1 MKTAAKAVLD
11 ACIALGFLL
20 LLEPK
25 LGPLNLH
32 EWGGLVICAFFIVHK
47 CLNATW
53 IKSVTLKLFSRD
65 LPGRVRLNYIL
76 DLVLLASFTLIALS
90 GMAMAKTID
99 FSWLFKAEEGATSH
113 VLHGFASFLVLA
125 VVGVHVGLHWDW
137 ISARFSRN
145 SNKEPVNESR

>member
-11 ACIALGFLL
+11 AIIAIGFLL

-53 IKSVTLKLFSRD
+53 IKTVTRKLFSRD

-76 DLVLLASFTLIALS
+76 DLILLVSFTLIAVS

-99 FSWLFKAEEGATSH
+99 FSWLFKAQEGAVWH
-113 VLHGFASFLVLA
+113 VMHGFASFLVLA
-125 VVGVHVGLHWDW
+125 VVGVHIGLHWDW

-145 SNKEPVNESR
+145 SNKELVNERR